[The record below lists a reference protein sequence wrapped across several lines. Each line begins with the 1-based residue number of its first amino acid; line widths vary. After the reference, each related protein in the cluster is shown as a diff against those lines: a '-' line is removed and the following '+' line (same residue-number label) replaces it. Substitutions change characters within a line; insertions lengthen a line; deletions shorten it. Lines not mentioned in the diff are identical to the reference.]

1 MKRRQVDQRAA
12 LEDGFARAGDPRRW
26 RVLWVVVTAQLLI
39 VLDANIVN
47 IALPSA
53 QAALGMSD
61 GDRQWVVTAYSL
73 TFGGFL
79 LLGGRV
85 ADLHGRRRIFLA
97 GLAGFALA
105 SALAG
110 LAQDPLSLLAGRAA
124 QGLAGAFFAPA
135 GLAMLTTSFTD
146 AAERAKAFSV
156 FGAAV
161 GTGGVAGMIFGGVI
175 TEYAS
180 WRWCLLINV
189 PVVAILLVAAV
200 RVLRESRSSGP
211 KGYDLPGA
219 LTATLGIG
227 ALIYAVSRAEA
238 RGWAHLEPLG
248 FGGAGAALLAAFV
261 VIEHRSAHPMMPLR
275 VIAHRVRGS
284 GHTINFV
291 AGGAL
296 YAAYLFLT
304 YYLQGVKHYS
314 ALQAGLAF
322 IPMAAGILIGALGT
336 GRLPARL
343 TPRTVLIAGLALGA
357 LGMAGLAT
365 IDAHSGYAVL
375 LVTQLVIGTG
385 VGAALTTI
393 VSLTMHD
400 VPPDDSGVAGALT
413 NATQQIGGAVGIS
426 LLNVLALTVTGT
438 AADPR
443 SADALTSGYNAAFL
457 TGAGLLAAAALIA
470 WTALRGSRAGRRT
483 ARPRTSM

>member
-1 MKRRQVDQRAA
+1 MKRKQVNQTAVV
-12 LEDGFARAGDPRRW
+12 EPGFPGAGDPRRW
-26 RVLWVVVTAQLLI
+26 KVLWVVVTAQLLI

-85 ADLHGRRRIFLA
+85 ADLRGRRRIFLA

-110 LAQDPLSLLAGRAA
+110 LAQDPLSLLAGRAG

-135 GLAMLTTSFTD
+135 GLAMLATSFTD
-146 AAERAKAFSV
+146 GTERAKAFSV

-161 GTGGVAGMIFGGVI
+161 GTGGVAGMIFGGVL

-180 WRWCLLINV
+180 WRWCLLINI
-189 PVVAILLVAAV
+189 PIVAIVMVAAA

-211 KGYDLPGA
+211 KAYDLPGA

-227 ALIYAVSRAEA
+227 ALIYAVSRAEG
-238 RGWAHLEPLG
+238 RGWLHPEPLG
-248 FGGAGAALLAAFV
+248 FGLAGAALLAAFIL
-261 VIEHRSAHPMMPLR
+261 IEHRSAHPMMPLR

-322 IPMAAGILIGALGT
+322 IPMAVGILIGALGT
-336 GRLPARL
+336 GRLPARVD
-343 TPRTVLIAGLALGA
+343 PRTVVIAGMALGA

-365 IDAHSGYAVL
+365 IDPHSGYAVL
-375 LVTQLVIGTG
+375 LVTQLVVGTG

-393 VSLTMHD
+393 VNLTMHD

-413 NATQQIGGAVGIS
+413 NATQALGGAVGLS
-426 LLNVLALTVTGT
+426 FLNVLALTVTG
-438 AADPR
+438 AATDPR
-443 SADALTSGYNAAFL
+443 SADALTSGFSAAYL
-457 TGAGLLAAAALIA
+457 VSAGLLAVAALIA
-470 WTALRGSRAGRRT
+470 WGALRGSRAQRG
-483 ARPRTSM
+483 

>member
-1 MKRRQVDQRAA
+1 MKRRQVDQTAA
-12 LEDGFARAGDPRRW
+12 VEGDFARGGDPRRW

-53 QAALGMSD
+53 QAALSMSD

-110 LAQDPLSLLAGRAA
+110 LAQDPLSLLAGRSA

-135 GLAMLTTSFTD
+135 GLAMLATSFTD

-156 FGAAV
+156 FGAAA
-161 GTGGVAGMIFGGVI
+161 GTGGVAGMILGGVL

-180 WRWCLLINV
+180 WRWCLLVNV
-189 PVVAILLVAAV
+189 PVVATLLVAAV
-200 RVLRESRSSGP
+200 PVLRESRSSGP
-211 KGYDLPGA
+211 KTYDLPGA
-219 LTATLGIG
+219 LTATVGIG

-248 FGGAGAALLAAFV
+248 FGVAGAALLAAFV
-261 VIEHRSAHPMMPLR
+261 LIEHRSRHPMMPLR

-336 GRLPARL
+336 GRPPARL
-343 TPRTVLIAGLALGA
+343 MPRTVVAGLALGA

-375 LVTQLVIGTG
+375 LVTQLVVGTG

-393 VSLTMHD
+393 VSLTMLD
-400 VPPDDSGVAGALT
+400 VRPDDSGVASALT

-426 LLNVLALTVTGT
+426 LLNVLALTVTST

-443 SADALTSGYNAAFL
+443 SADALTSGYNAAL
-457 TGAGLLAAAALIA
+457 MTGAGLLAAAALIA
-470 WTALRGSRAGRRT
+470 WTALRGSRTGPRT
-483 ARPRTSM
+483 ARPGTST

>member
-1 MKRRQVDQRAA
+1 MNHREIDQTTAESDLTRTG
-12 LEDGFARAGDPRRW
+12 ETRRW

-53 QAALGMSD
+53 QAALDMSD

-85 ADLHGRRRIFLA
+85 ADLHGRRRTFLL

-105 SALAG
+105 STLAG
-110 LAQDPLSLLAGRAA
+110 LARDPLSLLAGRAA

-146 AAERAKAFSV
+146 AAERAKAFSI

-161 GTGGVAGMIFGGVI
+161 GTGGVAGMIFGGVL

-180 WRWCLLINV
+180 WRWCLLINI
-189 PVVAILLVAAV
+189 PIVAILLLAAAG
-200 RVLRESRSSGP
+200 VLRESRSSGP
-211 KGYDLPGA
+211 KRYDLPGA

-227 ALIYAVSRAEA
+227 ALIYAVSRAEV
-238 RGWAHLEPLG
+238 RGWADLEPLG
-248 FGGAGAALLAAFV
+248 FGAAGALLLAAFI
-261 VIEHRSAHPMMPLR
+261 VIEHRSAQPMMPLR
-275 VIAHRVRGS
+275 VIVHPVRGS
-284 GHTINFV
+284 GHAINFV

-336 GRLPARL
+336 GRPAARV
-343 TPRTVLIAGLALGA
+343 TPQTVLIVGLAMA
-357 LGMAGLAT
+357 AVGMAGLAT
-365 IDAHSGYAVL
+365 IDPHSGYAVL
-375 LVTQLVIGTG
+375 LVTQLVVGTG

-400 VPPDDSGVAGALT
+400 VRPDDSGVAGALT

-438 AADPR
+438 AADPQ
-443 SADALTSGYNAAFL
+443 SAQALTNGYSAAFL

-470 WTALRGSRAGRRT
+470 WGSLRGSRAGRRP
-483 ARPRTSM
+483 ARSSTSD